1 MRSHRQTSIG
11 AILAVLLCGI
21 ALSCERDTKLR
32 VGGGNPRRFV
42 MRGNG
47 VLTAVRVRGPNR
59 QRNVEG
65 EAASLH
71 WLIETKGDSAT
82 NDNVSSI
89 GPITYGVVPSG
100 FQQIYPE
107 SGTAPPLTEREHY
120 YVRAVVSEANGDDG
134 YFVINKG
141 VVAFRKYESDLPK
154 SETTK

>member
-1 MRSHRQTSIG
+1 MGSNWLTTVG
-11 AILAVLLCGI
+11 AIFLVFLCAI
-21 ALSCERDTKLR
+21 ALACERDTKIR
-32 VGGGNPRRFV
+32 VEGGNPPRFV

-65 EAASLH
+65 EAASLY

-100 FQQIYPE
+100 FQQISRE
-107 SGTAPPLTEREHY
+107 WDGTSTHRTRTLLCSR
-120 YVRAVVSEANGDDG
+120 GG
-134 YFVINKG
+134 
-141 VVAFRKYESDLPK
+141 FRSKRRRRLLCNQ
-154 SETTK
+154 